1 MKNFVLNDSQRSD
14 DGFISISNLVEF
26 WSSPSAINLTQR
38 TDVCSALWYLS
49 LVYSRM
55 GMVKEARS
63 LCINGSFIHQ
73 CILTSIEYIM
83 KVASSGEST
92 EYIMSKLNYCAE
104 GFYATET
111 PEKIERYIGHH
122 LPPDYQLSNNITSKE
137 SVMSYVNQINDDYS
151 STKKNQKRG
160 SATVGESMKL
170 ILEDETGRHELDV
183 ISTNTLKMILTEYA
197 ENRGISIRKLRF
209 SMNGKCGSRA
219 LVSVPCAIISTNS
232 SNISYVMY
240 SSHHT
245 TIR

>member
-1 MKNFVLNDSQRSD
+1 
-14 DGFISISNLVEF
+14 
-26 WSSPSAINLTQR
+26 
-38 TDVCSALWYLS
+38 
-49 LVYSRM
+49 
-55 GMVKEARS
+55 MVKEARS

-83 KVASSGEST
+83 KIASSGEST

-160 SATVGESMKL
+160 SATGGESMKL
-170 ILEDETGRHELDV
+170 ILEDESGSRELEV
-183 ISTNTLKMILTEYA
+183 NSTNTLKMILTEYA

-209 SMNGKCGSRA
+209 SMNGKSELKSTCIKFHV
-219 LVSVPCAIISTNS
+219 LIICHVL
-232 SNISYVMY
+232 I
-240 SSHHT
+240 SSHYYHQ
-245 TIR
+245 IRPSSCLRLVIRH